1 MATFQEIVDSARVAL
16 QDDAKTR
23 YSDANLL
30 EYAIDG
36 VLEARK
42 IRPDFFIGGYSTVKT
57 NYVLA
62 DTVPL
67 PATYAAFLK
76 DFAVF
81 KASIRDDEYAVD
93 GRAAAMLARFK
104 SGLLSV

>member
-1 MATFQEIVDSARVAL
+1 MATFQQIIDSARVAL
-16 QDDAKTR
+16 QDDAKVR

-42 IRPDFFIGGYSTVKT
+42 LRPDFFIGGYTTVAT
-57 NYVLA
+57 TYALSDA
-62 DTVPL
+62 VPL
-67 PATYAAFLK
+67 PAIYAAFIK
-76 DFAVF
+76 DFVVF
-81 KASIRDDEYAVD
+81 KAEIRDDEYAVD